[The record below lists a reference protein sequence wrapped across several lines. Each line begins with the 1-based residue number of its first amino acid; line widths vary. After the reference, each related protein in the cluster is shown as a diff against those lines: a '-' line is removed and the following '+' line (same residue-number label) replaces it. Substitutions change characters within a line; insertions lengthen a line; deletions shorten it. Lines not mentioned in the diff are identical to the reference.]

1 MLTKG
6 HDFPGVTLVGIVDV
20 DQGLFGTDFRSAERL
35 AQTFIQVA
43 GRAGRA
49 DRPGEVW
56 LQTLFPDHPLL
67 RVLLSQGY
75 GAFADLA
82 LNERKQ
88 AGWPPWSSLALV
100 RAEATE
106 RPPVFTFLEEAAA
119 IARGLA
125 RDGAPAALNV
135 LGPAPAPMERRAG
148 RYRGQLLLQSAA
160 RRDLQRFLPEFRAAV
175 SALPAQRRVRWSLD
189 VDPSELF

>member
-67 RVLLSQGY
+67 RVLLAEGY
-75 GAFADLA
+75 ASFASRA
-82 LNERKQ
+82 LDERRR
-88 AGWPPWSSLALV
+88 AGWPPWSSLALI
-100 RAEATE
+100 RAEAAE
-106 RPPVFTFLEEAAA
+106 RPPVFAFLEEAAG
-119 IARGLA
+119 IARTLADRAATGLKCSVQ
-125 RDGAPAALNV
+125 RPRHGH
-135 LGPAPAPMERRAG
+135 RAG
-148 RYRGQLLLQSAA
+148 RYRGQLLLQATA